1 MAEVAKPLD
10 IIWRF

>member
-1 MAEVAKPLD
+1 MEEVAKLLD